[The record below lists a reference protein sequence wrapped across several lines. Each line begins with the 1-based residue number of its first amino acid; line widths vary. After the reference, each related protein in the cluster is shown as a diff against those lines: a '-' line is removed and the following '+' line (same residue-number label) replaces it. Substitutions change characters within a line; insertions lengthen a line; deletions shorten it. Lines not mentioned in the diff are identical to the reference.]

1 MSQIL
6 FFVLTPPV
14 QVGFNLNRCSFLHPD
29 GKKIFASRRKALEF
43 FIRFSALLI
52 IEPSFRNLLPGRA
65 ALKRSWR

>member
-6 FFVLTPPV
+6 FFVLTPQA

-52 IEPSFRNLLPGRA
+52 IEP
-65 ALKRSWR
+65 

>member
-1 MSQIL
+1 MIIYEEPLTAISRNMSQIL
-6 FFVLTPPV
+6 FFVLTPPA

-52 IEPSFRNLLPGRA
+52 IEPRF
-65 ALKRSWR
+65 